1 MRMMWKPFK
10 AVAQQRKQRLQ
21 YKDDKKMRG
30 FKDYM
35 FMADELF
42 RLCMDEK
49 DTEEVYEKYEDLPS
63 DFKLYVWA
71 KYDRDKKKL
80 PLGEEHMAMDEAWRM
95 LQLSSKTALQEREAR
110 REATRLTRQQRAVNA
125 LCRHK
130 MRKCINNMT
139 VY

>member
-21 YKDDKKMRG
+21 YKNDKKMRACRH
-30 FKDYM
+30 YM
-35 FMADELF
+35 TVADELF
-42 RLCMDEK
+42 RFCMDEK

-71 KYDRDKKKL
+71 KYDRDKKKH

-95 LQLSSKTALQEREAR
+95 LQLSMKTALQEREVR

>member
-1 MRMMWKPFK
+1 MRVLWKPFK

-21 YKDDKKMRG
+21 YKNEKKMRA
-30 FKDYM
+30 FRHYM
-35 FMADELF
+35 TVADELF
-42 RLCMDEK
+42 QLCMDEK

-71 KYDRDKKKL
+71 KYDRDKKKV

-95 LQLSSKTALQEREAR
+95 LQLSCKTALQEREAR
-110 REATRLTRQQRAVNA
+110 KEATRLIRQQRAVNA

>member
-1 MRMMWKPFK
+1 MRMLWKPFK

-21 YKDDKKMRG
+21 YKNDKKMRA
-30 FKDYM
+30 FRHYM
-35 FMADELF
+35 TVADELF

-49 DTEEVYEKYEDLPS
+49 DTEEVYEKYEDLPC

-71 KYDRDKKKL
+71 KYDRDKHKH
-80 PLGEEHMAMDEAWRM
+80 PLNEEHMTMDEVWRM
-95 LQLSSKTALQEREAR
+95 LLLSCKTALQEREAR
-110 REATRLTRQQRAVNA
+110 KETTRLKKQQRSVNA

-130 MRKCINNMT
+130 MRKCTNNMT